1 MGQVVDRRPRRDL
14 TYNTRI
20 GWLILP
26 RPSKNHAFL
35 KAKPHLQWCRPRQR
49 SVRNANRRRTA
60 IVRKEAGEVRRRAA
74 DKDRV
79 ARAEGRE
86 IAKAGAVRMA
96 AVKVGAVSEAI
107 EVTTGVVATAA
118 ASKVRPKSISKS

>member
-35 KAKPHLQWCRPRQR
+35 KAKPHLRWCRPRQR
-49 SVRNANRRRTA
+49 SVRNANRRRKV
-60 IVRKEAGEVRRRAA
+60 IVRTEAGEVRRREA

-79 ARAEGRE
+79 ARAVGRE
-86 IAKAGAVRMA
+86 IVKAGVARRMVDA
-96 AVKVGAVSEAI
+96 KVADPIVLMTGVAAI
-107 EVTTGVVATAA
+107 EAA
-118 ASKVRPKSISKS
+118 LKARPRSISRS

>member
-26 RPSKNHAFL
+26 RPSKNRALL
-35 KAKPHLQWCRPRQR
+35 KPRPHLRWCRPRQR
-49 SVRNANRRRTA
+49 SVQNANLRRKA
-60 IVRKEAGEVRRRAA
+60 IVRKVAGEARRREA

-79 ARAEGRE
+79 ARAAGRE
-86 IAKAGAVRMA
+86 IAKAEVARTVVDA
-96 AVKVGAVSEAI
+96 KVADPI
-107 EVTTGVVATAA
+107 EEMTGVAAIAA
-118 ASKVRPKSISKS
+118 ASKARPKSISRS